1 MICYNWSLGER
12 LRPSIL
18 TPLCCGQR
26 QKQNNMINNTS
37 TSLAKMLWNLNSNSF
52 CCHVTK
58 LKICCAFIYFL
69 PDLGPRADNLDN
81 GRAPIYILVAATS
94 SI

>member
-1 MICYNWSLGER
+1 MDIICQWIDDINHENYSISAMICYNWSLGEE

-37 TSLAKMLWNLNSNSF
+37 TSLAFSL
-52 CCHVTK
+52 
-58 LKICCAFIYFL
+58 
-69 PDLGPRADNLDN
+69 
-81 GRAPIYILVAATS
+81 
-94 SI
+94 